1 MGGHAVRL
9 RLPPAFALTPL
20 RNIPRNGKEKVDT
33 PGHRPLYEKHRSPSG
48 QIIER
53 GIAQFR
59 FVP

>member
-1 MGGHAVRL
+1 MRL

-20 RNIPRNGKEKVDT
+20 RDIPRNGKEKVDAS
-33 PGHRPLYEKHRSPSG
+33 GHRPLYEKHRSPSG